1 MQLVALQSPPIE
13 GPPWY
18 QQILLFVIGLA
29 ILVLGLIA
37 VLLYLWIKR
46 PEPDLSFS
54 VNNGDSD
61 DELSE
66 YDRIKQ
72 LCSASDGKLPQQEVV
87 KRTDWSEAKVSR
99 IISRLADEGQIEKTR
114 IGRQNFIQLGDTEE
128 NEFESDNSEH
138 AQSEEL

>member
-1 MQLVALQSPPIE
+1 MRLAALQLPGIN

-18 QQILLFVIGLA
+18 QQTILIVIGL
-29 ILVLGLIA
+29 IMLVICLTA
-37 VLLYLWIKR
+37 VVLYLWIKT
-46 PEPDLSFS
+46 PNSDPPLSAGS
-54 VNNGDSD
+54 NDTA

-99 IISRLADEGQIEKTR
+99 VISRLVDEGRIQKTR
-114 IGRQNFIQLGDTEE
+114 IGRQNFIQLIDDMED
-128 NEFESDNSEH
+128 SD
-138 AQSEEL
+138 